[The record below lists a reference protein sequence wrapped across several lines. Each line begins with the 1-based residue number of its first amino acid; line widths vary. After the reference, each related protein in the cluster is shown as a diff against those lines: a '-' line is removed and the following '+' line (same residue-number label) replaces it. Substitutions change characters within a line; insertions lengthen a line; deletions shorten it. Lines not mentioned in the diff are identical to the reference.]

1 MFRAP
6 PARIGEIFGLENP
19 VLSKDIPIESNSLST
34 EQWNALRAI
43 ADVII
48 PPSAE
53 YGIPGAGDEAICKN
67 ILLDGQKRIA
77 KIALALDSLEQMAN
91 DAHACAF
98 TGLTPAQREAVA
110 LSFQNEHADAAN
122 MLQLL
127 ASQCYYRDDRVLL
140 SLGMEARAPFP
151 EGYEVEEGDWSVL
164 DPVRR
169 RQPFHRPVS

>member
-1 MFRAP
+1 M
-6 PARIGEIFGLENP
+6 
-19 VLSKDIPIESNSLST
+19 LSKDIPIESNSLST
-34 EQWNALRAI
+34 GRWDALRAI

-67 ILLDGQKRIA
+67 ILLDGQKRMD
-77 KIALALDSLEQMAN
+77 KIVLALDTLEEMAH
-91 DAHACAF
+91 DTHASTF
-98 TGLTPAQREAVA
+98 TDLSHVQREAVA

-127 ASQCYYRDDRVLL
+127 ATQCYYRDDRVLL
-140 SLGMEARAPFP
+140 SLGMETRAPFP
-151 EGYEVEEGDWSVL
+151 EGYEVAEGDWSVL

-169 RQPFHRPVS
+169 RPAFHRPVS